1 MVTLS
6 QFQTRTETLAINW
19 SHFLRP
25 HSYSVKNHERSTG
38 AITSENEAASLSLAI
53 SVPAAAVS
61 LFLKWYVSFSIYI
74 LILAIK
80 MFQSQSKDAYDLLPY
95 CNVSHIK
102 LSSNVI
108 HYILKTKYSF
118 IYYSIGYNRN
128 NWILDMN
135 SMRNM
140 NMEIPHLHSLHLAL
154 LTDRDLL
161 LRCLLSALH
170 SKTSYDHQRTAVPFS
185 NSKREKK
192 SIKWSVRNQ
201 LCIDNATE

>member
-1 MVTLS
+1 MTPPITLS
-6 QFQTRTETLAINW
+6 LFQTRTEPLAINW

-25 HSYSVKNHERSTG
+25 HSCNVKNHERSTG

-53 SVPAAAVS
+53 SIPAAAVS

-102 LSSNVI
+102 LSSNII
-108 HYILKTKYSF
+108 HYFLKTKYCF
-118 IYYSIGYNRN
+118 IYYSIGN
-128 NWILDMN
+128 NKKKWIFDIN

-140 NMEIPHLHSLHLAL
+140 NMGILHLRSLHLAN
-154 LTDRDLL
+154 
-161 LRCLLSALH
+161 
-170 SKTSYDHQRTAVPFS
+170 YGQRSTFMIFTFCV
-185 NSKREKK
+185 
-192 SIKWSVRNQ
+192 V
-201 LCIDNATE
+201 